1 MKHIK
6 LCEEKHPE
14 TSRKFKEVLNEMYST
29 FCKKQLD
36 YGPANIMIG
45 GNIEDKENKDTN
57 ADEDDEDRKLAL
69 LGIWIRSNDK
79 MERIKNLMKTNDAH
93 NESIEDS
100 YLDLAN
106 YSIISL
112 IVRSKLWGK

>member
-6 LCEEKHPE
+6 ECEAKHPKTCEE
-14 TSRKFKEVLNEMYST
+14 FKNRLNEMYDV
-29 FCKKQLD
+29 FCRKQLD

-45 GNIEDKENKDTN
+45 GNV
-57 ADEDDEDRKLAL
+57 EDDEDRKMAL

-79 MERIKNLMKTNDAH
+79 MERIKNLMKSKKTN
-93 NESIEDS
+93 NESVEDS

-112 IVRSKLWGK
+112 IVKSKKWGS

>member
-1 MKHIK
+1 
-6 LCEEKHPE
+6 
-14 TSRKFKEVLNEMYST
+14 
-29 FCKKQLD
+29 
-36 YGPANIMIG
+36 
-45 GNIEDKENKDTN
+45 
-57 ADEDDEDRKLAL
+57 
-69 LGIWIRSNDK
+69 
-79 MERIKNLMKTNDAH
+79 MKTNDAH

>member
-1 MKHIK
+1 MKHVK

-45 GNIEDKENKDTN
+45 GNI
-57 ADEDDEDRKLAL
+57 EDDEDRKLAL

-112 IVRSKLWGK
+112 IVRYKLWGK

>member
-1 MKHIK
+1 MNTDEF
-6 LCEEKHPE
+6 LATCE
-14 TSRKFKEVLNEMYST
+14 
-29 FCKKQLD
+29 
-36 YGPANIMIG
+36 
-45 GNIEDKENKDTN
+45 
-57 ADEDDEDRKLAL
+57 
-69 LGIWIRSNDK
+69 
-79 MERIKNLMKTNDAH
+79 NLMKTNDAH